1 MPDQEDMKIEAYGTF
16 TPPPEAPE
24 TDEAEDAIASD
35 EEE

>member
-16 TPPPEAPE
+16 TPAPVA
-24 TDEAEDAIASD
+24 DEDAEPEDSDAPD